1 LRVLIILFSPA
12 AGTLGSLTRT
22 LSLARAF
29 SSRGHEIAFV
39 ASGRVADAIAAK
51 GYIVHRASE
60 PGMFGLPPA
69 LSRRVARR
77 SERGRIP
84 VKEGRSV
91 GSVWFVFWLSGLL
104 KRGYLSRL
112 VAFESAVA
120 RGYKAELL
128 VTEMDLGAYLTAQLT
143 GIPLL
148 STYASVFK
156 LGKGSLPWRKAR
168 RSIERVVAAHGRA
181 ASISTTTPEALLDN
195 PASLK
200 IIPSIPELDGSDPE
214 RPDIR
219 YVGNLI
225 EPVREAK
232 GGFALEEGLRYVF
245 IYLGTGSIS
254 MDRAYEVLP
263 RAFAPFG
270 GLSVCVA
277 DPSRKDELRVG
288 KVRFL
293 PYLPSEE
300 ILARAELTI
309 CHGGL
314 NTITQSIEAG
324 VPLLL
329 FPGPIF
335 ERRFNAGKVA
345 ENGAGFVGELSDFN
359 AEWIRDKFE
368 RRAELRDGV
377 ARLRA
382 SFARMG
388 GAEAAVKAAEDW
400 LGRQRPETTPR
411 KTSDSH
417 R

>member
-1 LRVLIILFSPA
+1 
-12 AGTLGSLTRT
+12 
-22 LSLARAF
+22 
-29 SSRGHEIAFV
+29 
-39 ASGRVADAIAAK
+39 
-51 GYIVHRASE
+51 
-60 PGMFGLPPA
+60 MFGLPPA

-77 SERGRIP
+77 SERARIP
-84 VKEGRSV
+84 VGEGRSV

-104 KRGYLSRL
+104 ESGYLSRL

-120 RGYKAELL
+120 RGYRAELL
-128 VTEMDLGAYLTAQLT
+128 VTEMDLGAYLTARLT

-156 LGKGSLPWRKAR
+156 AGKGSLPWRKAR
-168 RSIERVVAAHGRA
+168 RAIARVFAAHGGTSSPA
-181 ASISTTTPEALLDN
+181 TSPLAPTTPEALLDN
-195 PASLK
+195 PAGLK
-200 IIPSIPELDGSDPE
+200 IIPSIPELDGSDPG

-232 GGFALEEGLRYVF
+232 GSFPLEEGLRYVF
-245 IYLGTGSIS
+245 VYLGTGSIS

-277 DPSRKDELRVG
+277 APSRTDELEVG
-288 KVRFL
+288 NVRFMPYVPSQDIL
-293 PYLPSEE
+293 P
-300 ILARAELTI
+300 RAELTI

-314 NTITQSIEAG
+314 NTISQSIEAG

-345 ENGAGFVGELSDFN
+345 ENGAGFMGELSDFN

-368 RRAELRDGV
+368 RRGELREGT

-382 SFARMG
+382 SFAQMG

-400 LGRQRPETTPR
+400 LGR
-411 KTSDSH
+411 
-417 R
+417 

>member
-1 LRVLIILFSPA
+1 MRVLIILFSPA
-12 AGTLGSLTRT
+12 AGTLGSLTRA
-22 LSLARAF
+22 LALARAF
-29 SSRGHEIAFV
+29 SGRGHEVAFV

-51 GYIVHRASE
+51 GYVVHRASE

-77 SERGRIP
+77 SERASIP
-84 VKEGRSV
+84 VKEGRAV

-120 RGYKAELL
+120 RGFSADLL
-128 VTEMDLGAYLTAQLT
+128 VTEMDLGAYLTAELT

-156 LGKGSLPWRKAR
+156 MGRGSLPWNKAR
-168 RSIERVVAAHGRA
+168 RSIARALASHGRA
-181 ASISTTTPEALLDN
+181 EALSPEALLDN
-195 PASLK
+195 SATLK
-200 IIPSIPELDGSDPE
+200 IIPSIPELDGSDPS

-219 YVGNLI
+219 YVGSLI
-225 EPVREAK
+225 EPVRAATQS
-232 GGFALEEGLRYVF
+232 FAPEEGLRYVF
-245 IYLGTGSIS
+245 VYLGTGSIS
-254 MDRAYEVLP
+254 MDRAYQVLP

-277 DPSRKDELRVG
+277 APSRQDELRVG
-288 KVRFL
+288 NVRFM
-293 PYLPSEE
+293 PYVPSEE
-300 ILARAELTI
+300 ILPRAELTI

-359 AEWIRDKFE
+359 ADWLRDKFE
-368 RRAELRDGV
+368 RRAELRDGL

-388 GAEAAVKAAEDW
+388 GASAAVKAAEDW
-400 LGRQRPETTPR
+400 LGL
-411 KTSDSH
+411 
-417 R
+417 